1 MKLTLKQVTYLLDN
15 SIIKMEDFNTIY
27 YRQQP
32 YPHHLMLLQ
41 KAGLLT
47 EAEIEN
53 YEADIVWNIDTLLS
67 ESEKDKAMMGKYDFK
82 FQNYLREQ
90 LAAYKLDGSYYLVI
104 TWNDIEFDIPELVK
118 VLYIKRMKRFGYNFI
133 EKKLAESGK
142 EFYRFKI
149 GPLEPN
155 QTYTF

>member
-1 MKLTLKQVTYLLDN
+1 MKLTLKQVIYLLDN

-47 EAEIEN
+47 ETEIES
-53 YEADIVWNIDTLLS
+53 YEADIDWNIDTLLS
-67 ESEKDKAMMGKYDFK
+67 ESEKDKALMGRYDFK
-82 FQNYLREQ
+82 FQAYLREQ